1 MLSGVS
7 FALEEGR
14 IVGMIGPN
22 GAGKSTTMKLILE
35 IIKPDQEK
43 KFISKKLV
51 IEVKNEKNNNTR
63 CSKTIYIH
71 DADYN
76 SNSKF
81 NRYTFK

>member
-1 MLSGVS
+1 LLSGVS

-43 KFISKKLV
+43 ILYP
-51 IEVKNEKNNNTR
+51 KNLL
-63 CSKTIYIH
+63 
-71 DADYN
+71 
-76 SNSKF
+76 
-81 NRYTFK
+81 

>member
-35 IIKPDQEK
+35 IQDRICWG
-43 KFISKKLV
+43 SG
-51 IEVKNEKNNNTR
+51 
-63 CSKTIYIH
+63 
-71 DADYN
+71 
-76 SNSKF
+76 
-81 NRYTFK
+81 